1 MVLVAATACFARV
14 QSDTY
19 WHLASGRAM
28 TLSGRVMLTDE
39 FSHTIYGAPWANYEW
54 LSQVVFYRVYSAGG
68 MPLLTALCA
77 LLLFGSC
84 VLTWKLIRGSIE
96 DRVLLL
102 ALVLPLLAPGWS
114 LRPQAFTMFLVVAVI
129 HLVLRDRFWVLPP
142 LFCLWANLHG
152 AVALGLVV
160 LLADLVTSV
169 VSRRKWQRSA
179 AFGLL
184 SFGATLVTPLGP
196 SLWPEVWRSVNRSP
210 VNMITEWMPPVFAP
224 RFAFFWLMAGGLVWL
239 AATRWRSLERREDRT
254 VVVLSVLMLILAV
267 RASRNIVPFGLVVA
281 PALSRLLWRHDVQR
295 RPVTGAGSR
304 LGATLRASLF
314 TVSLVA
320 AGLVVQHRW
329 TKAPPPADWAP
340 VSREAAAAIRGCP
353 GPIYNHF
360 DVGGFIIWFVPE
372 QKVFLDSRQNPYPD
386 QLMLA
391 QREATDTVALREL
404 LEQYHIRCAVLVPD
418 SPDVP
423 ALRRLGWTEA
433 FRDAQWAVMTPSA
446 ESIRD

>member
-1 MVLVAATACFARV
+1 MIGDRDSDGESFSGSSAVPPSADAPGGGVSGSPPRLLSCLSRFDAGRFVAAELMVLVAATACFARV

-114 LRPQAFTMFLVVAVI
+114 LRPQAFSMFLVVAVI

-184 SFGATLVTPLGP
+184 SFGATSSDPSWTLLVARGVAFREP
-196 SLWPEVWRSVNRSP
+196 
-210 VNMITEWMPPVFAP
+210 FA
-224 RFAFFWLMAGGLVWL
+224 GQ
-239 AATRWRSLERREDRT
+239 
-254 VVVLSVLMLILAV
+254 
-267 RASRNIVPFGLVVA
+267 
-281 PALSRLLWRHDVQR
+281 HDYRVD
-295 RPVTGAGSR
+295 
-304 LGATLRASLF
+304 
-314 TVSLVA
+314 A
-320 AGLVVQHRW
+320 AGLCSQVCILLVDGRQASCGW
-329 TKAPPPADWAP
+329 PPRAG
-340 VSREAAAAIRGCP
+340 EAWSGERIGPWWCCRSSCSCSPCVPRGTSC
-353 GPIYNHF
+353 
-360 DVGGFIIWFVPE
+360 
-372 QKVFLDSRQNPYPD
+372 
-386 QLMLA
+386 
-391 QREATDTVALREL
+391 
-404 LEQYHIRCAVLVPD
+404 
-418 SPDVP
+418 
-423 ALRRLGWTEA
+423 
-433 FRDAQWAVMTPSA
+433 PSA
-446 ESIRD
+446 WSSHRRSAVCCGAMMCSDAR